1 MTQTHTPESATPN
14 ETHWQ
19 DWLAWAAAAGIG
31 VPDKTEFHQARAR
44 VWAGSEYVALSVARH
59 PRLFADLLASDAL
72 ARDGGAARMTS
83 TLREALHKVS
93 DEDSLGRALRQF
105 RRAQMLRII
114 WRDLAGWASL
124 EETLADLSAL
134 GDACVQEPLTLL
146 EPWLHAELGEPIGED
161 GSPQRLIVLA
171 MGKLGAG
178 ELNLSS
184 DIDLI
189 FAYPSRGETRGGPR
203 TLTNE
208 QFFTRLCQRLVR
220 LLEAQTPDGFVFR
233 VDTRLRPFGET
244 GPLAMHF
251 DALET
256 YYESQAREWERYAMI
271 KARVIAGPAAR
282 GSELMDM
289 LRPFVYRRYLDFGAI
304 DSLRHLKGLID
315 QEVRRKGMAD
325 NIKLGPGGIREI
337 EFIGQSFQL
346 VRGGREPDLQ
356 CRPILLVLQRL
367 IAKGLLDAE
376 VVTDL
381 TAAYHFLRLTENR
394 LQAWADRQTHSLPTR
409 DADRERLAQSMDFA
423 DWPSFLAQ
431 LNVHRERVQQH
442 FDGIFADPERGEA
455 RDTRGLGSLWT
466 EAPEPSVAEALLAAA
481 GFQQPAAAWQR
492 LEDFRLGIQ
501 RKGLSQIA
509 QQRLRSLMPRLL
521 ELIANGDGTAD
532 ASRQTDAD
540 AADQG
545 APPDRQRDN
554 QRDDQRDMG
563 GLSHDLTLERLLH
576 VLEAILGRTAYLSLL
591 VERPDALDLLVKLCA
606 MSPWFS
612 EHTARAP
619 LLLDELLDARRL
631 FAPLHRAGLDAEL
644 DSLLGTLDDED
655 LEQPMERLRQFAQGN
670 QLRVAAADI
679 TGAIPLMVVSDYLT
693 EIAEA
698 AVARSLRLAWDGLHA
713 RHGAPRGRDS
723 HNNGFLVL
731 GYGKLGGIELGYH
744 SDLDLVFLYD
754 GDGAME
760 ATDGERP
767 ITAAQF
773 YIRLGQRLIHIMTTP
788 TYSGVLYE
796 IDMRLRP
803 DGQKGM
809 IARTLDSF
817 AAYQREEAWTWEHQA
832 LVRARPVAGDP
843 LLGARF
849 AAVRREILCLE
860 RDPGKV
866 RGEVRDMR
874 AKMRANLDKSDA
886 QQFDLKQGRGG
897 IADIEFMVQYAV
909 LRWAAHY
916 PELADWT
923 DNIRLL
929 ETLNRLDLLPDKA
942 AATLTAAY
950 KALRGAYHRNA
961 LKEISGRDAPG
972 RVARD
977 QLAGVREQVSAL
989 WSSLMEDPA

>member
-1 MTQTHTPESATPN
+1 MNPTQTPEPTSPN
-14 ETHWQ
+14 ESHWQ
-19 DWLAWAAAAGIG
+19 DWVAWAAEAGIA
-31 VPDKTEFHQARAR
+31 VPEDAEFRHARAR
-44 VWAGSEYVALSVARH
+44 VWAGSEYVALSAARH
-59 PRLFADLLASDAL
+59 PQLFADLLTSGAL
-72 ARDGGAARMTS
+72 ARVDGAASMS
-83 TLREALHKVS
+83 SALQETL
-93 DEDSLGRALRQF
+93 DEVADEETLGRTLRQF

-114 WRDLAGWASL
+114 WRDLSGWASL

-134 GDACVQEPLTLL
+134 GDACVRETLALL

-161 GSPQRLIVLA
+161 GTPQRLIVLG
-171 MGKLGAG
+171 MGKLGAA

-189 FAYPSRGETRGGPR
+189 FAYPSRGETQGGPR

-208 QFFTRLCQRLVR
+208 QFFTRLCQRLVK
-220 LLEAQTPDGFVFR
+220 LLDAQTPEGFVFR
-233 VDTRLRPFGET
+233 VDTRLRPFGDA

-271 KARVIAGPAAR
+271 KARVIAGPDTAGA
-282 GSELMDM
+282 ELMDM

-367 IAKGLLDAE
+367 VAKGLLDAE
-376 VVTDL
+376 VVADL

-409 DADRERLAQSMDFA
+409 EPDRERLAHSLDFA
-423 DWPSFLAQ
+423 DWPSFLAR
-431 LNVHRERVQQH
+431 LNQHRERVQQH
-442 FDGIFADPERGEA
+442 FDGIFADPDRGEP
-455 RDTRGLGSLWT
+455 TLNHGLGTLWT
-466 EAPEPSVAEALLAAA
+466 DAPEPAVAAALLAEA
-481 GFQQPAAAWQR
+481 GFSEPDAAWKR
-492 LEDFRLGIQ
+492 LEDFRHSVQ
-501 RKGLSQIA
+501 RKGLGQIA
-509 QQRLRSLMPRLL
+509 LQRLKSLMPRLL
-521 ELIANGDGTAD
+521 EQIGDCSEQNG
-532 ASRQTDAD
+532 RQTDAPD
-540 AADQG
+540 SGPSASGDPPTGDSASTGAAADN
-545 APPDRQRDN
+545 PDSDEGISR
-554 QRDDQRDMG
+554 
-563 GLSHDLTLERLLH
+563 DLTLERLLH
-576 VLEAILGRTAYLSLL
+576 VLDAILGRTAYLSLL
-591 VERPDALDLLVKLCA
+591 VERPDALSLLVRLCA

-612 EHTARAP
+612 EHTARTP

-644 DSLLGTLDDED
+644 DSLLGPLANED
-655 LEQPMERLRQFAQGN
+655 LEQPMERLRQFALGN

-698 AVARSLRLAWDGLHA
+698 AVSRSLHLAWDGLRQ
-713 RHGAPRGRDS
+713 RHGIPAGRDS
-723 HNNGFLVL
+723 RRNGFLVL

-744 SDLDLVFLYD
+744 SDLDLVFLYNGED
-754 GDGAME
+754 ATE

-767 ITAAQF
+767 LSTAQF

-809 IARTLDSF
+809 IARSLESF
-817 AAYQREEAWTWEHQA
+817 TAYQREEAWTWEHQA

-843 LLGARF
+843 QLAERF
-849 AAVRREILCLE
+849 AEVRREILRLPRE
-860 RDPGKV
+860 PDKV
-866 RGEVRDMR
+866 RTEVRDMR
-874 AKMRANLDKSDA
+874 AKMRANLDKSNA
-886 QQFDLKQGRGG
+886 RQFDLKQGRGG

-909 LRWAAHY
+909 LRWAAQY
-916 PELADWT
+916 PELTDWT

-929 ETLNRLDLLPDKA
+929 ETLAQLDLLPGDA
-942 AATLTAAY
+942 AEVLTQAY
-950 KALRGAYHRNA
+950 KSLRAAYHRNA
-961 LKEISGRDAPG
+961 LRDAPG
-972 RVARD
+972 RVSQD
-977 QLAGVREQVSAL
+977 QLVAVREQVSQL
-989 WSSLMEDPA
+989 WDSLMDNA